1 MKVGGLRNMTRLPDA
16 LFIWD
21 IKNEKIAVE
30 EARKKN
36 IPIIAV
42 CDTNADPTLINY
54 PIPANDDA
62 TKTIKLIMS
71 AVDEAINAGKAA
83 KGREKAVPDK
93 K

>member
-1 MKVGGLRNMTRLPDA
+1 
-16 LFIWD
+16 
-21 IKNEKIAVE
+21 
-30 EARKKN
+30 
-36 IPIIAV
+36 
-42 CDTNADPTLINY
+42 LINY